1 MWPASERYALQM
13 APGGLALVQDFL
25 NTAPP
30 GRGRGDDLL
39 ATETSAQAWID
50 DALVDRPRSEVPRI
64 TSRDLLELR
73 RLREALRR
81 LVTAAGSSAAPASKW
96 DIAVSAT
103 LDQAGHVQLLPL
115 GTNWKYV
122 GSLLLIETRA
132 AQEADLWERL
142 KTCRN
147 DACTCAFFDNSA
159 GNDQRFH
166 DTEACGEAQG
176 DAPALS
182 STTA

>member
-1 MWPASERYALQM
+1 M
-13 APGGLALVQDFL
+13 QDFL

-39 ATETSAQAWID
+39 ATEASAQAWID

-81 LVTAAGSSAAPASKW
+81 LVTSAGSSAAPASKW
-96 DIAVSAT
+96 DIEVSAT
-103 LDQAGHVQLLPL
+103 LDQAGHVQLLPI
-115 GTNWKYV
+115 GANWKYV
-122 GSLLLIETRA
+122 GSLLLIETRI
-132 AQEADLWERL
+132 AQEQGVWERL

-147 DACTCAFFDNSA
+147 DSCTWAFYDDSPANQ
-159 GNDQRFH
+159 QRFH
-166 DTEACGEAQG
+166 SAAGCGDAQG